1 MSLTFRPI
9 QPEDMDFLYQV
20 YASTRQDE
28 MALTGWDAAAIDT
41 FLQSQFQAQHTYY
54 QQHYRQTCFQVVLL
68 DDHPIGRLYLA
79 YWADEIRIV
88 DIALLPDYRHH
99 GLGTAM
105 LHDIFEEAR
114 QLKVAVRIHV
124 EVFNPA
130 LAWYTRLGFRKVEDR
145 GVYYFMEWL
154 P

>member
-1 MSLTFRPI
+1 MSVTFRPI
-9 QPEDMDFLYQV
+9 QPEDMEFLYQV

-28 MALTGWDAAAIDT
+28 MALTGWDPAAIGS
-41 FLQSQFQAQHTYY
+41 FLRTQFQAQHTYY
-54 QQHYRQTCFQVVLL
+54 QQHYQQTRFQIVLL
-68 DDHPIGRLYLA
+68 DGNPIGRLYLA

-88 DIALLPDYRHH
+88 DIALLPEYCRR

-124 EVFNPA
+124 EIFNPA
-130 LAWYTRLGFRKVEDR
+130 LHWYTRLGFRKVEDR